1 MGIKEDLYE
10 RYDNVLF
17 NALMSEVAKEEGKR
31 LIEENERLKA
41 DPSFNVSERYYKHGL
56 QTIRRAFRKEV
67 RDTKTRKAGR
77 LIYRIAA
84 VIIVLILL
92 TAVVFAAF
100 PDLRA
105 KVFNTFM
112 HEYETHTDFIFQAEG
127 PNDEEHTI
135 KIEWLPEGF
144 ELEATGEAWDEYWE
158 KWSDKNG
165 RAVILCKCDPVTQSF
180 DTEDAEISSL
190 LIQDYQGNMIKKN
203 NNIQIVWFNQNN
215 NFVYTVTTEFLTES
229 EAIEIAQNFW

>member
-1 MGIKEDLYE
+1 
-10 RYDNVLF
+10 
-17 NALMSEVAKEEGKR
+17 
-31 LIEENERLKA
+31 
-41 DPSFNVSERYYKHGL
+41 
-56 QTIRRAFRKEV
+56 
-67 RDTKTRKAGR
+67 
-77 LIYRIAA
+77 
-84 VIIVLILL
+84 
-92 TAVVFAAF
+92 
-100 PDLRA
+100 
-105 KVFNTFM
+105 M

-190 LIQDYQGNMIKKN
+190 LIQDYQGTMIKKN